1 MVLHYVECL
10 MVQLLPLEKRFTFV
24 GELQNNDYPSN
35 PNKIKILEKFYTES
49 LSTALPSS
57 EE

>member
-1 MVLHYVECL
+1 M
-10 MVQLLPLEKRFTFV
+10 

-35 PNKIKILEKFYTES
+35 PNRIKILGKFYTES